1 MDQHIEQRFAQLLT
15 EGVHRIRLRTSK
27 TIRIVQDELGCV
39 LGKKGG
45 ASIEYWRKG
54 HLPATPSDIENL
66 AREVVRRGGMDRNW
80 LEEFLVSANYRHAEA
95 LCAELFSGSASIDSS
110 AVLPDENDPSGS
122 YNPFSIGPPILHP
135 NRFFGRTDELKY
147 LFGLW
152 KHLPLQ
158 HVALLGLRRTGKTS
172 LLHYLRQITMAPKA
186 YLRPDQRPDWLS
198 LPEPYQWVFVD
209 FQDARMAS
217 QERLLRH
224 LLSGLNLPLPA
235 TCDLANFMDIVSQ
248 HLRRPSI
255 ILMDELSAALASDEL
270 DQRFWWG
277 LRSLVSNHTGGRLG
291 IVLSSHEPP
300 EQLADARDKPSPF
313 FNIFGHTL
321 TLGPLQAAE
330 ARELIASSPRPFDPA
345 DTNWILAESGR
356 WPCLLQVL
364 CHACFR
370 ALENGESGPAWKQE
384 ALRQIEPYRYL
395 FDAV

>member
-1 MDQHIEQRFAQLLT
+1 MNQHIEQRFAQLLT

-27 TIRIVQDELGCV
+27 TIRIVQDELGGV
-39 LGKKGG
+39 LGKNGG

-54 HLPATPSDIENL
+54 HLPATSTDIENL
-66 AREVVRRGGMDRNW
+66 AREIVRRGGMERRW
-80 LEEFLVSANYRHAEA
+80 LEEFLVSANYRHPEA
-95 LCAELFSGSASIDSS
+95 LCAELFPASITLDSPAFS
-110 AVLPDENDPSGS
+110 LDESES
-122 YNPFSIGPPILHP
+122 SLLSNPFSIGPPILHP

-172 LLHYLRQITMAPKA
+172 LLHYLRQITTTPEA
-186 YLRPDQRPDWLS
+186 YLRPGQRPEWLA

-209 FQDARMAS
+209 FQDVRMSS

-224 LLSGLNLPLPA
+224 LLGGLNLPLPA

-291 IVLSSHEPP
+291 IVLTSHEPP
-300 EQLADARDKPSPF
+300 EQLADAQDKPSPF

-321 TLGPLQAAE
+321 TLGPLQEAE
-330 ARELIASSPRPFDPA
+330 ARKLIASSCRPFDPA
-345 DTNWILAESGR
+345 DTEWILAESGR
-356 WPCLLQVL
+356 WPCLLQVF

-370 ALENGESGPAWKQE
+370 ALENGEPGSTWKQE
-384 ALRQIEPYRYL
+384 ALRQIAPYRYL

>member
-1 MDQHIEQRFAQLLT
+1 MKQHIEERFAQLLT

-39 LGKKGG
+39 LGKNGG

-54 HLPATPSDIENL
+54 HLPATTTDIETL
-66 AREVVRRGGMDRNW
+66 AREIVRRGGMERNW
-80 LEEFLVSANYRHAEA
+80 LEEFLVSANYRHSAA
-95 LCAELFSGSASIDSS
+95 LCAEIFSATATPNSPA
-110 AVLPDENDPSGS
+110 LLLDENDTSIPS
-122 YNPFSIGPPILHP
+122 NPFSIGPPILHP

-172 LLHYLRQITMAPKA
+172 LLHYLRQITTTPATQ
-186 YLRPDQRPDWLS
+186 LRLGQRPDWLM

-209 FQDARMAS
+209 FQDARMSS

-224 LLSGLNLPLPA
+224 LLSGLNLPIPA

-248 HLRRPSI
+248 NLRRPSI
-255 ILMDELSAALASDEL
+255 ILMDELSAALASEEL

-291 IVLSSHEPP
+291 IVLTSHEPP
-300 EQLADARDKPSPF
+300 EDLANAEGKPSPF
-313 FNIFGHTL
+313 FNIFGHTY
-321 TLGPLQAAE
+321 TLGPLREAE
-330 ARELIASSPRPFDPA
+330 ARELIASSSRPFALA
-345 DTNWILAESGR
+345 DVEWILAESR
-356 WPCLLQVL
+356 RRP
-364 CHACFR
+364 
-370 ALENGESGPAWKQE
+370 
-384 ALRQIEPYRYL
+384 
-395 FDAV
+395 